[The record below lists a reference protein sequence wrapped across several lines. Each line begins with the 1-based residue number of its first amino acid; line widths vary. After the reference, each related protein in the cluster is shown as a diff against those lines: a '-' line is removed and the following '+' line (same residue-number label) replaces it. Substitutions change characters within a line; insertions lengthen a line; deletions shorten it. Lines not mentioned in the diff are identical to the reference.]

1 MRSWASPFP
10 SLSLSVFICKM
21 GVDCAQK
28 TKSAPSDRDPDRR
41 PTPTRPR
48 HVNTGSQTVLLT
60 ASHFHSAN
68 LTRWF
73 SREPSLSPP
82 FPRPGSAPLLGSD
95 PVFLWVLHCN
105 PGRPQ
110 QARAGLD
117 LPCSRLHPRHS
128 AQCATQAQQH
138 PLTESSSCVR
148 QSLLLEDSFQVGR
161 TVCLSCWAL
170 CPLALTQCQ
179 VS

>member
-1 MRSWASPFP
+1 MGQSLPLSEPQCLHLQNGVGLPRKQSPQVTGTQTDG
-10 SLSLSVFICKM
+10 LH
-21 GVDCAQK
+21 
-28 TKSAPSDRDPDRR
+28 
-41 PTPTRPR
+41 PTCH

-68 LTRWF
+68 LTLHAG
-73 SREPSLSPP
+73 SPGSLPCTPP
-82 FPRPGSAPLLGSD
+82 FPRPARHPCWAMTLF
-95 PVFLWVLHCN
+95 FLQVLHCN
-105 PGRPQ
+105 PGHPQ
-110 QARAGLD
+110 QARAGPD
-117 LPCSRLHPRHS
+117 PPCSQPHPRHS
-128 AQCATQAQQH
+128 AQCATQVQHH

-148 QSLLLEDSFQVGR
+148 QSLLLEDSFQAGR